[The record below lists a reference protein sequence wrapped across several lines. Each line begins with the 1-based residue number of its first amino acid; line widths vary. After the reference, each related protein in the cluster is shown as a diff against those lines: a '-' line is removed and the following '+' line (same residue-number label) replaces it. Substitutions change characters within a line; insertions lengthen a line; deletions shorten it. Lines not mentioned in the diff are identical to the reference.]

1 MYRRENKRRERWR
14 EMERVFVSE
23 VDDAGIGKTRAGV
36 DGYRIEKRRR

>member
-1 MYRRENKRRERWR
+1 
-14 EMERVFVSE
+14 MERVFVSE